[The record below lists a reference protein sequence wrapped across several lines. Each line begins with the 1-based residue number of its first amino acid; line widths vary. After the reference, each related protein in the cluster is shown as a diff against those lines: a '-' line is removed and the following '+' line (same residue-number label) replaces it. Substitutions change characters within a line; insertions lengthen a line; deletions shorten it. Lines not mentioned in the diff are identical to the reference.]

1 MFLYMYIFKIQCFI
15 LKKADLSVSYI
26 EQYNAVYFN
35 FPPIIIF

>member
-1 MFLYMYIFKIQCFI
+1 MFSYMYIFKNIFI